1 MMNSRAP
8 VTVIIPCFC
17 CASTIGRAVQSIL
30 SQTVLP
36 AELIL
41 VDDCSN
47 DGGLTVAELKKIQ
60 DQHQNEMKIV
70 VQQME
75 KNDGPG
81 SSRNLGWSVATQPYI
96 AFLDADDSWH
106 PKKIEIQYGWMKM
119 HPEAV
124 LSGHLS
130 NVLLEEGDL
139 PVTNEASIKQINL
152 NSLLL
157 SNCLPTRSVMLK
169 TEVTERFF
177 KGKRQAEDYLLWLQI
192 ALTGAPIFLI
202 GAPLAFSYKADFGS
216 AGLNANL
223 QESFLGVKDTYRKLW
238 LAGQLSIWS
247 YSLYIALAYV
257 KHLRRQIL
265 VSLRGSK
272 AKWH

>member
-1 MMNSRAP
+1 MMNTRAP
-8 VTVIIPCFC
+8 VSVIIPCFC
-17 CASTIGRAVQSIL
+17 CASTIGRAVRSIL
-30 SQTVLP
+30 SQTMLP

-41 VDDCSN
+41 VNDCSN
-47 DGGLTVAELKKIQ
+47 DGGLTIAELKKIQ
-60 DQHQNEMKIV
+60 EQYQDKIKIV
-70 VQQME
+70 VQEME

-81 SSRNLGWSVATQPYI
+81 SSRNLGWSIATQPYI

-106 PKKIEIQYGWMKM
+106 PKKIAIQYGWMKS

-130 NVLLEEGDL
+130 NVLLEEGGL
-139 PVTNEASIKQINL
+139 SVTDQASVKQISL

-169 TEVTERFF
+169 TEVTQRFF

-192 ALTGAPIFLI
+192 ALTDAPIFLI

-223 QESFLGVKDTYRKLW
+223 QESFLGVKDTYQKL
-238 LAGQLSIWS
+238 LAAGQLSFWS

-257 KHLRRQIL
+257 KHLRRQVL

-272 AKWH
+272 A

>member
-1 MMNSRAP
+1 MMKSRAP
-8 VTVIIPCFC
+8 VSVIIPCFC
-17 CASTIGRAVQSIL
+17 CASTIGRAVESIL
-30 SQTVLP
+30 SQTLLP
-36 AELIL
+36 AEIIL

-47 DGGLTVAELKKIQ
+47 DEGLTVAKLKKIQ
-60 DQHQNEMKIV
+60 DQYQNEIKIV
-70 VQQME
+70 VLEME
-75 KNDGPG
+75 ENDGPG
-81 SSRNLGWSVATQPYI
+81 SSRNLGWSVATQLYI

-106 PKKIEIQYGWMKM
+106 PQKIEIQYGLMKS

-130 NVLLEEGDL
+130 KVLLKEGDL
-139 PVTNEASIKQINL
+139 PVASNISIQKISL

-169 TEVTERFF
+169 AELTERFF

-202 GAPLAFSYKADFGS
+202 NAPLAFSYKADFGS

-223 QESFLGVKDTYRKLW
+223 HESFLGVKDTYRKLW
-238 LAGQLSIWS
+238 SAGQLSFWS
-247 YSLYIALAYV
+247 YSFYIAMAYV
-257 KHLRRQIL
+257 KHLRRQAL
-265 VSLRGSK
+265 VGLRRSK
-272 AKWH
+272 A